1 MVATAPWTT
10 LLAVALG
17 SAVGGM
23 LRWWVGL
30 WLNPVWAGFP
40 LGTLLVNCVGGF
52 LIGAALI
59 GFEQWPLALPRAV
72 VVTGLLG
79 GLTTFSAF
87 SGESL
92 QLLQRG
98 QATMAALHAA
108 AHVIGSLAC
117 AAVGFALARLILR
130 A

>member
-40 LGTLLVNCVGGF
+40 LGTLLVNCAGGF

-59 GFEQWPLALPRAV
+59 GFEQWPLALPRAFV
-72 VVTGLLG
+72 ITGLLG
-79 GLTTFSAF
+79 GLTTFSDF

-92 QLLQRG
+92 QLLDRG
-98 QATMAALHAA
+98 QFGLAGLHAA
-108 AHVIGSLAC
+108 AHVLGSLAC
-117 AAVGFALARLILR
+117 AAAGFALARWVLR